1 MLQEFK
7 TDSTRVST
15 IPTPGPEHDDG
26 IYSIR
31 LEDLSWSSSVEAS
44 NDFRSD
50 YCTKPTL
57 AMLES
62 IVNTSLGDDVTQEDC
77 TTNSFQEYVAS
88 LLGHQDALLVLSGT
102 MGNQVALR
110 TALGA
115 PPNAV
120 LADHRGHIIH
130 LEAGG
135 VSMISGALVKQVV
148 PSNGHHLT
156 LQDVKRDAV
165 VTSDVYD
172 CPTRVI
178 SLENPL
184 SGTIMPIS
192 EVRAIS
198 EWARSQDPPIH
209 MHLDGA
215 RVWEAA
221 ATGAFTL
228 SEIGPCFDSIQLCL
242 TKGLGAP
249 VGSVI
254 VGSKTFIKRA
264 RWIRKVLGGG
274 LRASGI
280 IAAPA
285 RVAIDNVFIGGK
297 LKAAQDKAR
306 FASSLWE
313 SLGGMLQRPTETNMV
328 WLDLEASGLTRD
340 NFYPLARGYDLK
352 FMEHPLMNGRLVFHY
367 QITDAAFARL
377 CSFIRAVLARAKDS
391 PSLSGVE

>member
-1 MLQEFK
+1 MLQELK
-7 TDSTRVST
+7 SEVPNISHA
-15 IPTPGPEHDDG
+15 TPEDG
-26 IYSIR
+26 GDLYSVR
-31 LEDLSWSSSVEAS
+31 LSDLSWSSSHEAS

-57 AMLES
+57 AMLQS
-62 IVNTSLGDDVTQEDC
+62 IVNTSLGDDVTQDDQ

-115 PPNAV
+115 PPHAV

-135 VSMISGALVKQVV
+135 VSMISGALIKMVV

-156 LQDVKRDAV
+156 LDDIKRNAV
-165 VTSDVYD
+165 VTADVYD

-184 SGTIMPIS
+184 SGTIMPLS
-192 EVRAIS
+192 EIRAIS
-198 EWARSQDPPIH
+198 AWARSQETPIH

-215 RVWEAA
+215 RLWEAA
-221 ATGAFTL
+221 AAGACTL

-254 VGSKTFIKRA
+254 VGGHAFIKRA

-285 RVAIDNVFIGGK
+285 RVAIDNVFVGGK
-297 LKAAQDKAR
+297 LRAAQQKAKH
-306 FASSLWE
+306 ASGLWE
-313 SLGGMLQRPTETNMV
+313 QLGGKLQRPTETNMV
-328 WLDLEASGLTRD
+328 WFDLEASGLTRD
-340 NFYPLARGYDLK
+340 DFYPLAREFDLK

-367 QITDAAFARL
+367 QITEGAFARL
-377 CSFIRAVLARAKDS
+377 CDFIRAVLEKGQDS
-391 PSLSGVE
+391 PNLSSVE